1 MGPIQVNGTKIQSY
15 CAYCTARSVEC
26 LSAYV
31 NIDEANRADAPRN
44 RRDHG
49 PCDGESRHETVAG
62 GV

>member
-1 MGPIQVNGTKIQSY
+1 MGPIRVSGTKTQSY
-15 CAYCTARSVEC
+15 CAYCTARSNEY